1 MVGVRVDAGVERHH
15 VNVVM
20 VGTAVSPSGSAGP
33 RRAPFVSDLSG
44 RDFAL
49 LHNAGWEPR
58 GLAFGASFVNAPR
71 RGAGATLAQARQ
83 NVELTNYTNALY
95 AARESAMERMQASA
109 LGLGAS
115 GVVAVRVSEGPM
127 PFAHHAIRFTAW
139 GTAVRLSPGGHQY
152 LKPQV
157 VVPLDDASPMFDAA
171 ALRGE

>member
-109 LGLGAS
+109 LASAHPGWWPSGCQRDRCPSPTTPSVSPLGAPQS
-115 GVVAVRVSEGPM
+115 GFHPVVTS
-127 PFAHHAIRFTAW
+127 I
-139 GTAVRLSPGGHQY
+139 
-152 LKPQV
+152 
-157 VVPLDDASPMFDAA
+157 
-171 ALRGE
+171 